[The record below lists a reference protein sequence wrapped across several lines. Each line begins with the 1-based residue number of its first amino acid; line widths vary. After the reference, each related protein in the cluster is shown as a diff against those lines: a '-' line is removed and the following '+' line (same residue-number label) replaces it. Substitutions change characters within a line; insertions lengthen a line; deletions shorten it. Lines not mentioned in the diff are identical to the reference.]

1 MSDRPEGASCPMPD
15 RTHDTEMRQM
25 LGEPR
30 VVAVVGMSPKVER
43 PSHEVGVYLA
53 EHGFQV
59 IPVHPKAGEVA
70 GLKAYPDLRAIPG
83 DTHVDVVDLFVAGD
97 RLLGVV
103 DQAAEIGADVVWFQP
118 GAEHADAEQR
128 ARDAGMR
135 VISGVC
141 TKAEHRRL
149 FGA

>member
-1 MSDRPEGASCPMPD
+1 MSDRLDGASCPMPD
-15 RTHDTEMRQM
+15 RTHDHELREM
-25 LGEPR
+25 LDGPR

-53 EHGFQV
+53 ENGFQV
-59 IPVHPKAGEVA
+59 IPVHPKASEVA
-70 GLKAYPDLRAIPG
+70 GLKAYPDLRSIPG

-103 DQAAEIGADVVWFQP
+103 DQAAAIGADIVWFQP
-118 GAEHADAEQR
+118 GAEHQAAEQR
-128 ARDAGMR
+128 AREAGMK
-135 VISGVC
+135 VVSGVC

-149 FGA
+149 FE